1 METGRIRVVTP
12 IPLEQTKV
20 VGGKLRLGK
29 EGSKN
34 ADKLHDHVML
44 L

>member
-1 METGRIRVVTP
+1 METGRFRVVTL

-20 VGGKLRLGK
+20 VGGKLKLGK
-29 EGSKN
+29 EVKN
-34 ADKLHDHVML
+34 ADKLHGHVML